1 MRKRFSVQYELGATP
16 IEKLELPLR
25 SRDELPPVL
34 RGLQYIYSTPELNR
48 RVFALLEEKILSGVQ
63 ETGRNGMSLWEIL
76 VFATVRLALD
86 CNYDRLEHIANYDNL
101 VRLFLGIPDFGN
113 NLKRYSL
120 QSLKDNVR
128 LLDEETLDQINELVV
143 SSGYRLKKNDGLNV
157 KVDSYVFETNVHFPT
172 DLNLLYDAARKCI
185 DLVNHLR
192 RELDLAGW
200 RKYKQWRRRI
210 KSAHR
215 KAAKGAKG
223 FGKNTVLGQ
232 QAVLDYLML
241 AKQLLRK
248 LEETL
253 QMIEPL
259 ESDKGRIINK
269 YGELQYYYDHLSK
282 HIDLVHRRL
291 IFKEIIPHDE
301 KVFSLFEPHTEWIK
315 KGKIGVTVE
324 LGLRIAIATDQYG
337 FILGHQVMAKMSDVD
352 VAVPF
357 SQRLISGWN
366 IDSISFDKGFWSPD
380 NFKRIEGCVA
390 HLVMPKKGRLNK
402 TEQDRERNKTFKAL
416 RRQHSAVESNINC
429 LEHHGLNRCPDKGMV
444 AFSRYTSIGILAY
457 NLHKLGNILLEQDR
471 KKLSKNNEF
480 LKAA

>member
-1 MRKRFSVQYELGATP
+1 M
-16 IEKLELPLR
+16 
-25 SRDELPPVL
+25 
-34 RGLQYIYSTPELNR
+34 
-48 RVFALLEEKILSGVQ
+48 
-63 ETGRNGMSLWEIL
+63 
-76 VFATVRLALD
+76 
-86 CNYDRLEHIANYDNL
+86 
-101 VRLFLGIPDFGN
+101 
-113 NLKRYSL
+113 
-120 QSLKDNVR
+120 
-128 LLDEETLDQINELVV
+128 
-143 SSGYRLKKNDGLNV
+143 
-157 KVDSYVFETNVHFPT
+157 
-172 DLNLLYDAARKCI
+172 
-185 DLVNHLR
+185 
-192 RELDLAGW
+192 
-200 RKYKQWRRRI
+200 
-210 KSAHR
+210 
-215 KAAKGAKG
+215 
-223 FGKNTVLGQ
+223 
-232 QAVLDYLML
+232 
-241 AKQLLRK
+241 
-248 LEETL
+248 
-253 QMIEPL
+253 
-259 ESDKGRIINK
+259 
-269 YGELQYYYDHLSK
+269 
-282 HIDLVHRRL
+282 